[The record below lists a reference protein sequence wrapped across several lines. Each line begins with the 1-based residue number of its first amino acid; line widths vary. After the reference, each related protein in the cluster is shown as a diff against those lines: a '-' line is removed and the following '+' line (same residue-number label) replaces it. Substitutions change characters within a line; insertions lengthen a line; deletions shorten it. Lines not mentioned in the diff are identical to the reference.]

1 VAIWPV
7 CLGRLQDELP
17 QNLFNMWIRPLQA
30 DEQAGVLRLLA
41 PNPFF
46 VRHIADKYL
55 ARIRELAT
63 ELSQGQVQAVHLLAD
78 AKQYGPRVRCVT
90 GRAFSPPFQ

>member
-7 CLGRLQDELP
+7 CLERLQDELP

-30 DEQAGVLRLLA
+30 EERADVLLLLA
-41 PNPFF
+41 PNTFF

-55 ARIRELAT
+55 LRIRELVSDVGAGR
-63 ELSQGQVQAVHLLAD
+63 LQVQLEVGNRQDHRLPIERLRT
-78 AKQYGPRVRCVT
+78 AKAHRG
-90 GRAFSPPFQ
+90 